1 VTVLPADGVAI
12 GESGVGGLAGLRLTV
27 ARPATR
33 RIASGRRQPVRNRGC
48 HRSGHLQ
55 SCFVLTAEL
64 TTHQEVVV
72 QLVLFRRKR
81 LHIGALICHTLFQ
94 KRSMR
99 MRAGWPIVATI
110 LSVAVAYVAYP
121 YVTLYRLGSAIQ
133 RADAATLE
141 SLVDWPAVREG
152 IKEDVCDLASD
163 DPTPKTGGALP
174 PFGASF
180 RRGIASS
187 AIDQAVTPQA
197 LLAATS
203 APTLPANNP
212 APRGADVH
220 VGWAFFDGLTTFTI
234 SLHAP
239 GQIEPLKLEMDLHN
253 GEWRVQRVWLPA
265 ELLRSGSQT

>member
-1 VTVLPADGVAI
+1 MNI
-12 GESGVGGLAGLRLTV
+12 
-27 ARPATR
+27 
-33 RIASGRRQPVRNRGC
+33 
-48 HRSGHLQ
+48 
-55 SCFVLTAEL
+55 
-64 TTHQEVVV
+64 
-72 QLVLFRRKR
+72 RRKR
-81 LHIGALICHTLFQ
+81 LHTGALNCHTVLQ

-141 SLVDWPAVREG
+141 SLINWPAVREG

-163 DPTPKTGGALP
+163 DPVPKSGGALP

-203 APTLPANNP
+203 APALPANNP

-220 VGWAFFDGLTTFTI
+220 VGWAFFDSPTTFMI

-239 GQIEPLKLEMDLHN
+239 GQIEPVKLEMDLHN